1 MLYVIDDHRDGN
13 RCRTTPM
20 ITHHT
25 DTDHSTGSLNDKYGW
40 HLFIIICII
49 CDVRSAQMTV
59 CFGIDES
66 SYRCRIILSLLVVLF
81 FFFLF
86 VHFLRSFIVFIDAKR
101 ERCAPRHELIGQ
113 AFYIHFHFMFVC
125 VLCFLANGSHSG
137 RSWSV
142 TIPWLAKFLRCWWSS
157 KCAPLCDTWSVPRA
171 RRWCNWVARNFAIKC
186 EYHIHMS
193 TNHNNTHSIEAIGG
207 T

>member
-1 MLYVIDDHRDGN
+1 MSNYTDDH
-13 RCRTTPM
+13 TP
-20 ITHHT
+20 HGH
-25 DTDHSTGSLNDKYGW
+25 GSLHRLIEWQIWLTSVYYYLHHMWCAIGTNDGVLW
-40 HLFIIICII
+40 HRWVIVSVSHYIVAVSCI
-49 CDVRSAQMTV
+49 V
-59 CFGIDES
+59 
-66 SYRCRIILSLLVVLF
+66 